1 MTLQLLG
8 RNDELANLQRELAGL
23 LEDGGSRLV
32 LIRGEPGIGKSAL
45 LRAFIDSAPQVPAGR
60 PVLIGYGQSM
70 TNSLG
75 SDAFQAIRECL
86 RSLMSVAERSTSRDA
101 LTRVANAFK
110 VNAPD
115 WLESVPMVG
124 QLLAAGVRT
133 GQTLPV
139 PLGQGLRVP
148 DDRVVERG
156 LTLGRRHRLQ
166 LLIGQELAHAAHLRI
181 HRPPVSLAAGTVSHG
196 DLRTPSPSRRG
207 RAETHGKLSRAT
219 CGGCHTS

>member
-8 RNDELANLQRELAGL
+8 RNDELARLQQELAGL
-23 LEDGGSRLV
+23 LQDGGSRLV

-45 LRAFIDSAPQVPAGR
+45 LRAFIDSAPQVAAGR
-60 PVLIGYGQSM
+60 PVLVGYGQSM

-86 RSLMSVAERSTSRDA
+86 RSLMSVAERSTSREA
-101 LTRVANAFK
+101 LTRVAHAFK

-133 GQTLPV
+133 GQTFAGSRETTDHLNSRLDQLTALV
-139 PLGQGLRVP
+139 QDLFSSGAVVFVLDDLRRP
-148 DDRVVERG
+148 A
-156 LTLGRRHRLQ
+156 LGRRRDHRRPD
-166 LLIGQELAHAAHLRI
+166 GAGPDLAW
-181 HRPPVSLAAGTVSHG
+181 T
-196 DLRTPSPSRRG
+196 
-207 RAETHGKLSRAT
+207 
-219 CGGCHTS
+219 